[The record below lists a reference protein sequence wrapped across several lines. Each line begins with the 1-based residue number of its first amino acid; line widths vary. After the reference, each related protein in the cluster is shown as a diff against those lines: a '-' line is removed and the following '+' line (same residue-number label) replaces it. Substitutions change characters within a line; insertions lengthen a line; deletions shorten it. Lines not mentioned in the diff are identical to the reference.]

1 MKTKK
6 TRNEIRRDRIF
17 TAACLILLAAFT
29 LIICTFADAVTN
41 NVEVNRDSVAVYQEE
56 GQTVPVEH
64 LEASDNIVEAEPEP
78 EPEPEIDIYPVDL
91 DPDLQRYIIKT
102 CKEYKINPSIVI
114 AMCFYESSF
123 NPDAVGD
130 NGESMGLMGIS
141 PRWCWP
147 EMERLNC
154 PDMTDPY
161 QNVTVGIDIIAR
173 KMAKYDGNPEMALMA
188 YNAGDAGAHRLW
200 FDNGIYSTTYSSNIM
215 NMSWALDHGEEF

>member
-6 TRNEIRRDRIF
+6 TRNEIHRDRIF

-41 NVEVNRDSVAVYQEE
+41 NVAVNRDSVVS
-56 GQTVPVEH
+56 
-64 LEASDNIVEAEPEP
+64 EASDNIVEAEPEP

-102 CKEYKINPSIVI
+102 CEEYKINPSIVI

>member
-41 NVEVNRDSVAVYQEE
+41 DVAVNRDSVVS
-56 GQTVPVEH
+56 
-64 LEASDNIVEAEPEP
+64 EASDNIVEAEP

-102 CKEYKINPSIVI
+102 CEEYKINPSIVI

>member
-6 TRNEIRRDRIF
+6 TRNEICRDRIF

-29 LIICTFADAVTN
+29 LIICTFADAITN
-41 NVEVNRDSVAVYQEE
+41 DVAVNRDSVVS
-56 GQTVPVEH
+56 
-64 LEASDNIVEAEPEP
+64 EASDNIVEAEPEPEP

-102 CKEYKINPSIVI
+102 CEEYKINPSIVI